1 MTDEEL
7 ESVEDTDGRSPE
19 RLTVI
24 SNPRTVKPTNHD
36 SLFIIRVGKILN
48 KDSLKDS
55 PTNNGVTPHKLSKI
69 DFNNHR
75 NYNRSMTQLYLIRH
89 GIAADRS
96 PQTYPDDRQRPLTDA
111 GVKKTRKIA
120 KRLAELNLQFDYL
133 LTSPL
138 VRAQQTAEIL
148 ANAQLSPKPDISAAL
163 APAGQLQDWLHWYN
177 AIPKTGKNGDV
188 AIAVVGHQPDLGHWA
203 EQLIWGERRGQLIV
217 KKAGVIGV
225 NLPDEGESIGQ
236 SQLFWLVPPRLLL

>member
-1 MTDEEL
+1 VTDEEL
-7 ESVEDTDGRSPE
+7 ESVEDTDGRSAE

-24 SNPRTVKPTNHD
+24 SNPRTVKPRNHD
-36 SLFIIRVGKILN
+36 SLFIIPVGKILN

-69 DFNNHR
+69 NFKNNK

-89 GIAADRS
+89 GIAADRH
-96 PQTYPDDRQRPLTDA
+96 PQEYPNDGQRPLTEA

-120 KRLAELNLQFDYL
+120 KRLAQLGLQFNYL

-138 VRAQQTAEIL
+138 IRAQQTAEIL
-148 ANAQLSPKPDISAAL
+148 VNAKLSTKPEISTPL
-163 APAGQLQDWLHWYN
+163 APTGELQDWLDWYN

-203 EQLIWGERRGQLIV
+203 EQLIWGESRGQLIV
-217 KKAGVIGV
+217 KKAGIIGV